1 MVRDDASFGLGAW
14 TLTKALVG
22 TAALAVALVAP
33 TAGDA
38 RSTADYCK
46 VAGHRIAKSANGKNF
61 LCVKVY
67 FQGRSVT
74 FRGSYNRYGVA
85 NDVIDS
91 EDEYGFRDYYP
102 DDPVL
107 TLRISNRGRV
117 AYTDDLFALGD
128 PDYNDADGTFSESV
142 YASDVCSF
150 GSGKYS
156 WRITMEDPETPV
168 GGQASVNRVNDL
180 AVTCRD

>member
-1 MVRDDASFGLGAW
+1 VRYNTLFGLGAQKRS
-14 TLTKALVG
+14 KALVG
-22 TAALAVALVAP
+22 TAALLVALVGSSAS
-33 TAGDA
+33 DA

-46 VAGHRIAKSANGKNF
+46 VAGHRIAKSANTNNF

-74 FRGSYNRYGVA
+74 FRGTYKRYGVSG
-85 NDVIDS
+85 DVIES
-91 EDEYGFRDYYP
+91 EDEYGFSDYYP
-102 DDPVL
+102 DDPIL
-107 TLRISNRGRV
+107 TLKISNRGRV
-117 AYTDDLFALGD
+117 AYTDDLLALGD
-128 PDYNDADGTFSESV
+128 SERNGAHGTFSETV
-142 YASDVCSF
+142 YASDVCRL

-180 AVTCRD
+180 KVTCAR